1 MARHPAATRA
11 DHLRFCELEGW
22 SEVRSGSGSRSHH
35 QTFEL
40 PLSDGRILRTRISHP
55 PGRQTYGASI
65 WSHILRD
72 QLGVTPDEF
81 WACVAQG
88 ILPLRSASEPE
99 AVSIPADLVH
109 LLIHSVGLSED
120 EVRAMSKDEAVKR
133 ATEFWS
139 TS

>member
-1 MARHPAATRA
+1 MET
-11 DHLRFCELEGW
+11 
-22 SEVRSGSGSRSHH
+22 
-35 QTFEL
+35 
-40 PLSDGRILRTRISHP
+40 
-55 PGRQTYGASI
+55 
-65 WSHILRD
+65 
-72 QLGVTPDEF
+72 
-81 WACVAQG
+81 
-88 ILPLRSASEPE
+88 ASEPE